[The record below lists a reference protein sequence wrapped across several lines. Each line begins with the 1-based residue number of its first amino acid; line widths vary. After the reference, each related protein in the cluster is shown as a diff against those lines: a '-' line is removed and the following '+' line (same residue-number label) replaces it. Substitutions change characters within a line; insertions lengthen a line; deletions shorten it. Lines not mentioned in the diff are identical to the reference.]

1 MRLAKALKEKLHDVR
16 LRDKL
21 LEDGKISQK
30 EIDTYMKSLGDES
43 ENAEYTGQG
52 PGDINTQH

>member
-21 LEDGKISQK
+21 LTEGKISQK
-30 EIDTYMKSLGDES
+30 DIDSYLKEIADEAA
-43 ENAEYTGQG
+43 NAEYTGQS
-52 PGDINTQH
+52 DAQTQH